1 MSTARC
7 YSPPAWGCASVR
19 SLGQG
24 ESGRTTT
31 TTMETDHDH
40 QTNHPLSHS
49 PPTSKGVE
57 GAGEGVAMRVL
68 TDEQLDIVDRI
79 INETEPEGDYVFD
92 GEDSLWE
99 ESATE
104 TLRLAAQRVREY
116 LRSLDAD
123 TPSQ

>member
-1 MSTARC
+1 
-7 YSPPAWGCASVR
+7 
-19 SLGQG
+19 
-24 ESGRTTT
+24 
-31 TTMETDHDH
+31 
-40 QTNHPLSHS
+40 
-49 PPTSKGVE
+49 
-57 GAGEGVAMRVL
+57 MRVL